1 MKRQQSI
8 INLSLDLTLKNT
20 INFKLQS
27 VLKLKLSFFKKNLF
41 FFTNNNEV
49 KLFCP
54 SEIHF
59 KINNG
64 N

>member
-27 VLKLKLSFFKKNLF
+27 ALKLKLSFFFKKLILF
-41 FFTNNNEV
+41 Y
-49 KLFCP
+49 KQ
-54 SEIHF
+54 
-59 KINNG
+59 
-64 N
+64 

>member
-54 SEIHF
+54 
-59 KINNG
+59 
-64 N
+64 

>member
-27 VLKLKLSFFKKNLF
+27 ALKLKLSFF
-41 FFTNNNEV
+41 
-49 KLFCP
+49 
-54 SEIHF
+54 
-59 KINNG
+59 
-64 N
+64 